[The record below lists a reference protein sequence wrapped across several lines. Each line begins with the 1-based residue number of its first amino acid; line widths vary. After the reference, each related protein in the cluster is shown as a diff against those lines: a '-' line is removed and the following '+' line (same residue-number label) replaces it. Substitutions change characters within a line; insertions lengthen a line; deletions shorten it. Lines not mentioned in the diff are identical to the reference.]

1 MREFFIGGVK
11 SSEIFLK
18 RLIEMD
24 ADVGEIYVE
33 ELHLIKCIV

>member
-1 MREFFIGGVK
+1 MRVLFISGAK

-18 RLIEMD
+18 RLIERD
-24 ADVGEIYVE
+24 ADMGEIYVE